1 MFMEKKFYYDID
13 NIKQDLAMEDMV
25 VTEEHVENLRRYA
38 NNEISMDDIMN
49 KIKKDAME
57 RN

>member
-13 NIKQDLAMEDMV
+13 NIKQDLAMEDMI

>member
-13 NIKQDLAMEDMV
+13 NIKQDLAMEDMI

-49 KIKKDAME
+49 QIKKDAME

>member
-13 NIKQDLAMEDMV
+13 NIKQDLAMEDMI

-38 NNEISMDDIMN
+38 NNEISMNDIMN

>member
-1 MFMEKKFYYDID
+1 MYMEKKFYYDID

>member
-25 VTEEHVENLRRYA
+25 VTDEHVENLRRYA